1 MGTATL
7 GSHAQT
13 GSNPS
18 QHGSRPLPQHLANGF
33 SQQGHAS
40 HPSANPP
47 AALLHPSMSAPGT
60 FMRAQPGHPA
70 SSTPQ
75 QPPRHPSSPPQ
86 PALNCHS
93 QLLAGPRQPL
103 CNGATPG
110 SFPLPQGVQVPGM
123 LPSPVQ
129 QQSQQHPQ
137 SSTGAPHSSATMQS
151 QAQAQLQGKPWPQV
165 QGSMGQGMMGQHQQQ
180 QQQQGQG
187 QGQRLQSS
195 IVQQGNA
202 SHAQTQ
208 GAPQNACLQAA
219 RPGMQQQQQPG
230 IKQESSE
237 SRQQASSLPQQ
248 SLPQPSY
255 SQQVTRWRLPQPQGG
270 MQQVP
275 LPWQHPQSMAA
286 AFSSQQQQHH
296 PPQHPSQQPS
306 SLPVAQ
312 NRMQH
317 PSLQQP
323 PSIPS
328 ALHALL
334 PPAMPACQQ
343 GKQAQPGLAQ
353 QSSQPMPDSL
363 PPALQTGV
371 KQEQQQEGPA
381 SPPGMSEHTCRQLR
395 RLTAAHHAPDS
406 ATVHAL
412 AVQCSQSDS
421 GSERV
426 PGS

>member
-1 MGTATL
+1 
-7 GSHAQT
+7 
-13 GSNPS
+13 
-18 QHGSRPLPQHLANGF
+18 
-33 SQQGHAS
+33 
-40 HPSANPP
+40 
-47 AALLHPSMSAPGT
+47 
-60 FMRAQPGHPA
+60 MRGQPEHPA

-93 QLLAGPRQPL
+93 QPLAGPSQPL

-110 SFPLPQGVQVPGM
+110 SLPLSQGMHLPGM
-123 LPSPVQ
+123 MPTPVQ
-129 QQSQQHPQ
+129 HQRQQHPQ
-137 SSTGAPHSSATMQS
+137 SSKGAPYSSAPMQS
-151 QAQAQLQGKPWPQV
+151 QAQVQLQGKPWPQV
-165 QGSMGQGMMGQHQQQ
+165 QRSMVQGMMGQYQQQQQQQ

-187 QGQRLQSS
+187 QRLQSS
-195 IVQQGNA
+195 SVQQGNA

-255 SQQVTRWRLPQPQGG
+255 PQQVTSWRLPQPQGG
-270 MQQVP
+270 VQQVP
-275 LPWQHPQSMAA
+275 LPWQHPQSMAV
-286 AFSSQQQQHH
+286 AFSSQPQQHH
-296 PPQHPSQQPS
+296 LSQHPSQQPS

-328 ALHALL
+328 ALQALL

-381 SPPGMSEHTCRQLR
+381 SPPGMSEHTSRQLR

-406 ATVHAL
+406 ATVPAL
-412 AVQCSQSDS
+412 AVQCSQYDT